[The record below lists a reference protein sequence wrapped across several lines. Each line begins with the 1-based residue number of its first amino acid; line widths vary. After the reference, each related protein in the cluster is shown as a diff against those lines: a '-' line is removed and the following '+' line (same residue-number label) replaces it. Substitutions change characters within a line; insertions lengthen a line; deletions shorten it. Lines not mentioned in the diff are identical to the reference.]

1 MQSAQVKLTY
11 KHTKTSSSVNALMY
25 VQLPI
30 SPLPACHLSRSDS
43 LYLSCLSSPPVLF
56 IPLLP
61 HRVGLGADLEN
72 CLTF

>member
-1 MQSAQVKLTY
+1 MQSAQVKLANTQ
-11 KHTKTSSSVNALMY
+11 TQTSSSVNALMY

-43 LYLSCLSSPPVLF
+43 LFISLVSPPVLF